1 MERMDITQWPSLVA
15 GGLDDKMGFELTA
28 LSAER
33 VCGRAPV
40 AGNTQ
45 PFGLWHGGASC
56 VLAET
61 LASLAAFEA
70 AGEGG
75 TAFGVDINATHH
87 ASARDGWVYGEAKA
101 IRIGGTVGT
110 WEVLIT
116 DGSGTRLCTAR
127 VTCALRRA
135 KPRPNVPDE
144 ACDD

>member
-1 MERMDITQWPSLVA
+1 
-15 GGLDDKMGFELTA
+15 MGFELTE

-33 VCGRAPV
+33 ARGRAPI

-61 LASLAAFEA
+61 LASMAAYEA
-70 AGEGG
+70 VGAGG
-75 TAFGVDINATHH
+75 TAFGVELNATHH
-87 ASARDGWVYGEAKA
+87 APARAGWVYGEANA
-101 IRIGGTVGT
+101 IRLGGTIGT

-116 DGSGTRLCTAR
+116 DGAGQRLCTAR

-135 KPRPNVPDE
+135 KPRPDAPGE
-144 ACDD
+144 AP